1 MPLMVS
7 NIRSAQHGSSLIEVM
22 IALLVL
28 AIGLLG
34 FAGMQ
39 TQGIATGR
47 QAYLH
52 STAAFLAEDMVERI
66 RANTAQSKAYSMLFT
81 DSGTN
86 NHCDTTDCSAVDLM
100 KWDQYKWQTRVASL
114 LPKGQGKV
122 AASQGANSYVTVT
135 IQLCYTLDTSSANDV
150 GCAAAAAALTGVDRK
165 QYIYTMT
172 TQIYPN

>member
-1 MPLMVS
+1 MSLMPS
-7 NIRSAQHGSSLIEVM
+7 NVLGRERGSTLIEVM

-39 TQGIATGR
+39 TQGIVTGR

-66 RANTAQSKAYSMLFT
+66 RANLAQSTAYSMLFT
-81 DSGTN
+81 DGGAN
-86 NHCDTTDCSAVDLM
+86 NHCDTTDCSATDLM
-100 KWDQYKWQTRVASL
+100 HWDQYMWQSR
-114 LPKGQGKV
+114 V
-122 AASQGANSYVTVT
+122 AASLPNGQGQVSASKGSNDYISVT
-135 IQLCYTLDTSSANDV
+135 IKLCYTIDASKSNSVDCTTAATS
-150 GCAAAAAALTGVDRK
+150 GTTGDK

-172 TQIYPN
+172 TQIYPD